1 MAATQ
6 IQIPAVPVSIETT
19 AVTAAT
25 TSVVTTEAPEVTHW
39 LYETDGALWTKF
51 STYPSQRFLDTISRF
66 VYQEISAA
74 VGTNVAK
81 DLQKRI
87 GHFFYFVCGRTPMS
101 RGQIL
106 HAVILLKRLIRYEK
120 KDIAEIKGRLQSK
133 QPNPD
138 ADVDIPRDVF
148 EPVVTEG
155 NLGTLLLC
163 ALSIA
168 GKINEDVPFNN
179 KYWSN
184 LLHIDIRIVKSSE
197 SVFLQRLRFD
207 VHFNAEEIV
216 SLAKALSLV

>member
-1 MAATQ
+1 MATTK
-6 IQIPAVPVSIETT
+6 IQIPAIPVNMDT
-19 AVTAAT
+19 ATVAP
-25 TSVVTTEAPEVTHW
+25 TSSTEAHTTEPEQAHW
-39 LYETDGALWTKF
+39 LYETAGAFWTKF
-51 STYPSQRFLDTISRF
+51 STYPSQRFLDTISKY
-66 VYQEISAA
+66 VYELISCA
-74 VGTNVAK
+74 VGNVAK

-87 GHFFYFVCGRTPMS
+87 GHFFYYVCGRTPMS

-106 HAVILLKRLIRYEK
+106 HAVILLRRLISYEK
-120 KDIAEIKGRLQSK
+120 KDIEEIIARLKANQSN
-133 QPNPD
+133 PN
-138 ADVDIPRDVF
+138 ADVIIPKDVF

-163 ALSIA
+163 ALSIS

-207 VHFNAEEIV
+207 VHFDADEIQQ
-216 SLAKALSLV
+216 LAKTLNLV